1 MHSLCDFEK
10 SISSKISVNE
20 TTALVEFKL
29 VKENIGKIEKTLMQ
43 LIVAMN
49 KEKQSKTNEF
59 DKKILKLHRY
69 MLTGS
74 YAEPAPKQN
83 ATSEKSSSRN
93 DKRRGGNN
101 PGRDKNMK
109 RFNRA
114 EVARDEGAYTYEKI

>member
-1 MHSLCDFEK
+1 
-10 SISSKISVNE
+10 
-20 TTALVEFKL
+20 
-29 VKENIGKIEKTLMQ
+29 MQ

-49 KEKQSKTNEF
+49 KEKQCKTNEF

-114 EVARDEGAYTYEKI
+114 EVARDEGTYTYEKI